1 MTHECTHD
9 DDWKEYKEFKEEIR
23 AFIAR
28 KKIQNGVTQVNIKE
42 LKEEIQSLERKLDR
56 LLFIFIT
63 AFITLITTALITIIR

>member
-23 AFIAR
+23 AFIAG

>member
-9 DDWKEYKEFKEEIR
+9 DDWKEYQEFKEEIR
-23 AFIAR
+23 AFIAG
-28 KKIQNGVTQVNIKE
+28 KNIQNGVTQVNIKE

-63 AFITLITTALITIIR
+63 AFITLITTALITIIQ